1 MPIYYWLDLLKET
14 RIHTSFD
21 ELLLLKTYNDIIAI
35 ECCDIIITSLI
46 KLPQKL
52 NLLICY
58 NNNLINLPELP
69 NSLKELI
76 IIDNNNNNN
85 NNNNNDTD
93 LINLSLSKLPNKL
106 ETIHFSQ
113 NRLKTLPILY
123 NSLRELHCN
132 INNLIKLPKLPNTL
146 ELLNCNNNQLTEL
159 PDLPNGLKNY
169 SVMKIN

>member
-14 RIHTSFD
+14 RIHTSF
-21 ELLLLKTYNDIIAI
+21 EQLLLLKTYNDIIAI

-85 NNNNNDTD
+85 NNNND
-93 LINLSLSKLPNKL
+93 LINLSLSKL
-106 ETIHFSQ
+106 S
-113 NRLKTLPILY
+113 
-123 NSLRELHCN
+123 
-132 INNLIKLPKLPNTL
+132 NTL
-146 ELLNCNNNQLTEL
+146 
-159 PDLPNGLKNY
+159 
-169 SVMKIN
+169 